1 MGESPGDQ
9 DKAESGE
16 PLWVDADWWREMLR
30 TREAPTVGESA
41 APDLDGPTTPLAPVS
56 AEPPPAA
63 APPLVLED
71 VASRPPIEAPARPG
85 PSPAAEESVPALP
98 PPPPATS
105 ADRVERPAPS
115 EGSRLASGKPA
126 PPAVPRHRVGA
137 EPEPLR
143 TPRALHVPRV
153 SPRSAVERG
162 GAGAP
167 PGLKGSTRTVLPP
180 SPNAYATAPRR
191 AARGGGMQRMRAA
204 AGRHVLDLALLLLAG
219 VVVALVWLALGR

>member
-9 DKAESGE
+9 DKAASSG

-30 TREAPTVGESA
+30 TREPSTVSESA
-41 APDLDGPTTPLAPVS
+41 APDLDGPTTPLPPVS
-56 AEPPPAA
+56 AEPAPAA
-63 APPLVLED
+63 APPRILKD
-71 VASRPPIEAPARPG
+71 GAGRPPIEAPAPVG
-85 PSPAAEESVPALP
+85 PSPAAEEPVPAV

-105 ADRVERPAPS
+105 ADRVEPPAPA

-126 PPAVPRHRVGA
+126 PPAVPRRRVGA

-143 TPRALHVPRV
+143 QPRALHVPRV
-153 SPRSAVERG
+153 SPRSTVERG

-167 PGLKGSTRTVLPP
+167 PGSTGPPRTVLPP
-180 SPNAYATAPRR
+180 SPDASATVAREGRR
-191 AARGGGMQRMRAA
+191 QRMRAA
-204 AGRHVLDLALLLLAG
+204 AGRHVLDLALLLLAF